1 MEPKRSICV
10 KDVILECDPA
20 ALQQTA
26 AERIHPASG
35 PRRAELDAAV
45 QALVQRI
52 SMTEPACGPAPL
64 AVSYP
69 ARYGGEWMIRTA
81 LFDPETLQNRLTPIP
96 AWDALED
103 CLFPG
108 EDLSAF
114 GTVPVAPAEL
124 PGLIALETELPP
136 PLEWARPELGTILS
150 ARVMDPDLDPITRR
164 ELAGDLLARYLS
176 GTFAPVS
183 GQPGPEETLYN
194 RLSLYH
200 ALWAA
205 HDTLSGGEPA

>member
-52 SMTEPACGPAPL
+52 SMTEPASGPAPL

-69 ARYGGEWMIRTA
+69 ARCGGEWMIRTA

-108 EDLSAF
+108 EALSAF

-124 PGLIALETELPP
+124 PGLIALEKELPP
-136 PLEWARPELGTILS
+136 PLERVSQDLETILS
-150 ARVMDPDLDPITRR
+150 ARVMDPDSIARR
-164 ELAGDLLARYLS
+164 ELAGDLLAQYLS
-176 GTFAPVS
+176 GTFAPAP
-183 GQPGPEETLYN
+183 GEPGPEEALYN

-200 ALWAA
+200 ALWSAQ
-205 HDTLSGGEPA
+205 DTLSGGEPA

>member
-1 MEPKRSICV
+1 MEQKRSICV

-20 ALQQTA
+20 ALQQAA

-52 SMTEPACGPAPL
+52 SMTKPASGPAPL

-69 ARYGGEWMIRTA
+69 ARCGGEWMIRTA

-114 GTVPVAPAEL
+114 GTVPVAPAEI

-136 PLEWARPELGTILS
+136 PLEWVSQDLETILS
-150 ARVMDPDLDPITRR
+150 ARVMDPDSIARR
-164 ELAGDLLARYLS
+164 ELAGDLLAQCLS
-176 GTFAPVS
+176 GTFAPAP
-183 GQPGPEETLYN
+183 GEPGPEEALYN

-200 ALWAA
+200 ALWSA

>member
-26 AERIHPASG
+26 TERIHPASG

-52 SMTEPACGPAPL
+52 SMTEPASGPAPL

-69 ARYGGEWMIRTA
+69 ARCGGEWMIRTA

-96 AWDALED
+96 AWDALEN

-124 PGLIALETELPP
+124 PGLIALEKELPP
-136 PLEWARPELGTILS
+136 PLERVSQDLETILS
-150 ARVMDPDLDPITRR
+150 ARVMDPDSIARR
-164 ELAGDLLARYLS
+164 ELAGDLLAQYLS
-176 GTFAPVS
+176 GTFAPAP
-183 GQPGPEETLYN
+183 GEPGPEEALYN

-200 ALWAA
+200 ALWSAQ
-205 HDTLSGGEPA
+205 DTLSGGEPA

>member
-26 AERIHPASG
+26 TERIHPASG

-52 SMTEPACGPAPL
+52 SMTGPACGPAPL

-81 LFDPETLQNRLTPIP
+81 LFAQEALRNRLTPIP

-114 GTVPVAPAEL
+114 GTVPVAPAEI

-150 ARVMDPDLDPITRR
+150 ARVMDPDSIARR
-164 ELAGDLLARYLS
+164 ELAGDLLAQYLS
-176 GTFAPVS
+176 GTFAPAP
-183 GQPGPEETLYN
+183 GEPGPEEALYN

-200 ALWAA
+200 ALWSAQ
-205 HDTLSGGEPA
+205 DTLSGGEPA

>member
-1 MEPKRSICV
+1 MEPKRYICV

-20 ALQQTA
+20 ALQQAA
-26 AERIHPASG
+26 AERMHPASG

-52 SMTEPACGPAPL
+52 SMTEPASGPAPL

-69 ARYGGEWMIRTA
+69 ARCGGEWMIRTA
-81 LFDPETLQNRLTPIP
+81 LFDPETLQNRLTLIP

-108 EDLSAF
+108 EDLSTF
-114 GTVPVAPAEL
+114 GKIPVDPPEI

-136 PLEWARPELGTILS
+136 PLERVSQDLETILS
-150 ARVMDPDLDPITRR
+150 ARVMDPDPIARR
-164 ELAGDLLARYLS
+164 ELAGDLLAQYLS
-176 GTFAPVS
+176 GTFAPAP
-183 GQPGPEETLYN
+183 GEPGPEEALYN

-200 ALWAA
+200 ALWSAQ
-205 HDTLSGGEPA
+205 DTLSGGEPA

>member
-26 AERIHPASG
+26 TERIHPASG

-52 SMTEPACGPAPL
+52 SMTEPASGPAPL

-69 ARYGGEWMIRTA
+69 ARCGGEWMIRTA

-124 PGLIALETELPP
+124 PGLIALEKELPP
-136 PLEWARPELGTILS
+136 PLERVSQDLETILS
-150 ARVMDPDLDPITRR
+150 ARVMDPDSIARR
-164 ELAGDLLARYLS
+164 ELAGDLLAQYLS
-176 GTFAPVS
+176 GTFAPAP
-183 GQPGPEETLYN
+183 GEPGPEEALYN

-200 ALWAA
+200 ALWSAQ
-205 HDTLSGGEPA
+205 DTLSGGEPA

>member
-1 MEPKRSICV
+1 MEPKRYICV

-20 ALQQTA
+20 ALQQAA
-26 AERIHPASG
+26 AERMHPSSG

-52 SMTEPACGPAPL
+52 SMTEPASGPAPL

-69 ARYGGEWMIRTA
+69 ARCGGEWMIRTA

-124 PGLIALETELPP
+124 PGLIALEKELPP
-136 PLEWARPELGTILS
+136 PLERVSQDLETILS
-150 ARVMDPDLDPITRR
+150 ARVMDPDPIARR
-164 ELAGDLLARYLS
+164 ELAGDLLAQYLS
-176 GTFAPVS
+176 GTFAPAP
-183 GQPGPEETLYN
+183 GEPGPDEALYN

-205 HDTLSGGEPA
+205 QDTLSGGEPA

>member
-1 MEPKRSICV
+1 MEPKRYICV

-26 AERIHPASG
+26 AERMHPASG

-52 SMTEPACGPAPL
+52 SMTGPACGPALL

-69 ARYGGEWMIRTA
+69 ARCGGEWMIRTA

-114 GTVPVAPAEL
+114 GTVPVAPAEI
-124 PGLIALETELPP
+124 PGLIALEKELPP
-136 PLEWARPELGTILS
+136 PLERVSQDLETILS
-150 ARVMDPDLDPITRR
+150 ARVMDPDSIARR
-164 ELAGDLLARYLS
+164 ELAGDLLAQYLS
-176 GTFAPVS
+176 GTFAPAP
-183 GQPGPEETLYN
+183 GEPGPEEALYN